1 MSMFFVNILGIYKFI
16 LYVLI
21 VDVLFEVFGF
31 EVLWNFFVVFIVD
44 LLVMFLVNFLYG
56 GIDFVFLFFIWS

>member
-1 MSMFFVNILGIYKFI
+1 MFFVNILGIYKFI